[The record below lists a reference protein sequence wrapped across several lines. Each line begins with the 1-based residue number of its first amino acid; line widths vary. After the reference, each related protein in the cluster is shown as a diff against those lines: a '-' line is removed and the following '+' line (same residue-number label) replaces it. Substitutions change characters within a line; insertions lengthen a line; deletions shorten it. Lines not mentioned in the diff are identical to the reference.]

1 MRYGE
6 IYISNLMLKIFCLD
20 TILSIIAV
28 KNEIIVILERF
39 LKAKI
44 LEKRLSIFAKDSQ
57 LINIDKNIALK
68 WKNPHF
74 SMYPAFGKNDL

>member
-1 MRYGE
+1 
-6 IYISNLMLKIFCLD
+6 MLKIFCLD

-68 WKNPHF
+68 
-74 SMYPAFGKNDL
+74 